1 MPPEENR
8 GFAFH
13 AEKESAVSRPILN
26 FNARSMPGRW
36 KKAIAAAGRV
46 VAFSPY
52 ITNSAATEAMEAKG
66 PACELYTVVTFE
78 VYAAGASKIGCLK
91 RLMAAKVRVYH
102 LETLHAKILL
112 IPRKAVT
119 IGSQNMTVGSSGN
132 QESTVIWLDEKAAV
146 EMEKEVE
153 SWRKRGKPVTDA
165 LVRNL
170 ERKLKAFQKQHAA
183 WKKATKKATD
193 DLWAEWEREEAQKR
207 REAEEAAA
215 RQAEWEREREEA
227 QKRRE
232 AEEAAARQAEWERER
247 EEAARRARAA
257 ERGEVQRSAREIVRG
272 ELREDSGGWSLSN
285 QGQVGPSGK
294 LESVLSRKM
303 ETHKRGVRGGER

>member
-1 MPPEENR
+1 M
-8 GFAFH
+8 
-13 AEKESAVSRPILN
+13 SRPILN

-78 VYAAGASKIGCLK
+78 VYAAGASRIGCLK

-146 EMEKEVE
+146 ETEK
-153 SWRKRGKPVTDA
+153 GNPVSG
-165 LVRNL
+165 
-170 ERKLKAFQKQHAA
+170 
-183 WKKATKKATD
+183 
-193 DLWAEWEREEAQKR
+193 R
-207 REAEEAAA
+207 REIRCQFIILA
-215 RQAEWEREREEA
+215 RKDEPTPDYAPDYTRKDELTPDY
-227 QKRRE
+227 
-232 AEEAAARQAEWERER
+232 
-247 EEAARRARAA
+247 ARRTT
-257 ERGEVQRSAREIVRG
+257 REKT
-272 ELREDSGGWSLSN
+272 N
-285 QGQVGPSGK
+285 
-294 LESVLSRKM
+294 
-303 ETHKRGVRGGER
+303 

>member
-170 ERKLKAFQKQHAA
+170 ERKLKAFQKQHVT

-193 DLWAEWEREEAQKR
+193 DLWAEW
-207 REAEEAAA
+207 
-215 RQAEWEREREEA
+215 EREEA

-285 QGQVGPSGK
+285 QGQDQYNPPSYC
-294 LESVLSRKM
+294 EWIVD
-303 ETHKRGVRGGER
+303 GERKRLIRGFWYPCYHLGACPRIRLSPT